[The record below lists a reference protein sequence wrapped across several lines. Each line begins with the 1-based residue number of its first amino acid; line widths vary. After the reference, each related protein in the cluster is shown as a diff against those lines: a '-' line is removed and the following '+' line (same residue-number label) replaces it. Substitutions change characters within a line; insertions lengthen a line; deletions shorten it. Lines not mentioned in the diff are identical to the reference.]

1 MTLVPARVARP
12 GEVIALE
19 LEARG
24 WTQKDLAEI
33 MGRPLQAINEIV
45 NGNKQITPA
54 TAHELSQVFGTT
66 PEVWMNLETNY
77 RLFIAR
83 KEAGT
88 EDIKRRSRIYSL
100 APVKELI
107 KRGWIPNVLDLD
119 KLERNICDFLGVTD
133 ISVAP
138 SFGVPVS
145 RRHSEAREPEG
156 VAQIAVLM
164 RARQLAK
171 KQKVAKFNA
180 ARFKAAIPQLLEFSK
195 DVKSIE
201 RLPAF
206 FADLGVHLVIVP
218 ALAHSYMDGA
228 VFYAGS
234 NPVILL
240 TLRYDRVDNFWFT
253 LTHEV
258 AHLVANHH
266 GVHIDSNL
274 EKPSDNA
281 AEKTADKLASEWLLD
296 TTTYERFIAGSGHF
310 FSRESITAYAGS
322 ISRHPGIVVG
332 RLHHQNK
339 APYSHLRGML
349 EKVSPYL
356 RKCIDT
362 SYVG

>member
-33 MGRPLQAINEIV
+33 MGRPLQAVNEIV
-45 NGNKQITPA
+45 NGNKQVTPA
-54 TAHELSQVFGTT
+54 TAHELAQVFGTT
-66 PEVWMNLETNY
+66 PEAWMNLETNY
-77 RLFIAR
+77 RLFIAG
-83 KEAGT
+83 KET
-88 EDIKRRSRIYSL
+88 DRDDIRRRSRIYSL

-107 KRGWIPNVLDLD
+107 KRGWIPNMLDLEE
-119 KLERNICDFLGVTD
+119 LEKNVCEFLGIRD
-133 ISVAP
+133 ISMVP

-145 RRHSEAREPEG
+145 RRHSEAREPGG

-164 RARQLAK
+164 RARQIAK
-171 KQKVAKFNA
+171 KHKVAGFNA
-180 ARFKAAIPQLLEFSK
+180 ARFKAAIPDLLELSK

-201 RLPAF
+201 KLPAF
-206 FADLGVHLVIVP
+206 FANLGVHLVIVP
-218 ALAHSYMDGA
+218 ALPHSCMDGA
-228 VFYAGS
+228 VFYSGA

-266 GVHIDSNL
+266 GVHIDSDL
-274 EKPSDNA
+274 EKPSDVA
-281 AEKTADKLASEWLLD
+281 AEQTADKLAGEWLLD
-296 TTTYERFIAGSGHF
+296 SATYEKFLSRSGHF
-310 FSRESITAYAGS
+310 YSRETIVSYAS
-322 ISRHPGIVVG
+322 SVNRHPGIVVG
-332 RLHHQNK
+332 RLHHQK
-339 APYSHLRGML
+339 KVPYSHLRGIF

-356 RKCIDT
+356 QKCIDT
-362 SYVG
+362 GYAA

>member
-33 MGRPLQAINEIV
+33 MGRPLQAVNEIV
-45 NGNKQITPA
+45 NGNKQVTPA
-54 TAHELSQVFGTT
+54 TAHELAQVFGTT

-77 RLFIAR
+77 RLFAAR
-83 KEAGT
+83 KEVGSD
-88 EDIKRRSRIYSL
+88 DIKRRSRIYSL

-107 KRGWIPNVLDLD
+107 KKGWIPNILDLD
-119 KLERNICDFLGVTD
+119 ELEKNVCEFLGIGD
-133 ISVAP
+133 INMAP

-145 RRHSEAREPEG
+145 RRHSEAHEPEG
-156 VAQIAVLM
+156 MAQIAVLM
-164 RARQLAK
+164 RARHLAK
-171 KQKVAKFNA
+171 KHKVAKFNA
-180 ARFKAAIPQLLEFSK
+180 GKFKAAIPGLLEYTK

-201 RLPAF
+201 KLPAF
-206 FADLGVHLVIVP
+206 FANLGVHLIIVP
-218 ALAHSYMDGA
+218 ALSHSYMDGA

-274 EKPSDNA
+274 EKPSDVA
-281 AEKTADKLASEWLLD
+281 AEQTADKLASEWLLD
-296 TTTYERFIAGSGHF
+296 STMYEKYVAGSRHF
-310 FSRESITAYAGS
+310 YSRENIAAYANS
-322 ISRHPGIVVG
+322 VKRHPGIVLG
-332 RLHHQNK
+332 RLHHQK
-339 APYSHLRGML
+339 EVPYSHLRGML

-356 RKCIDT
+356 QKCIDT
-362 SYVG
+362 SYAV

>member
-33 MGRPLQAINEIV
+33 MGRPLQAVNEIV
-45 NGNKQITPA
+45 NGNKQVTPA
-54 TAHELSQVFGTT
+54 TAHELAQVFGTT

-77 RLFIAR
+77 RLFAAR
-83 KEAGT
+83 KEAGSD
-88 EDIKRRSRIYSL
+88 DIKRRSRIYSL

-107 KRGWIPNVLDLD
+107 KRGWIPNILDLD
-119 KLERNICDFLGVTD
+119 ELEKNVCGFLGLTD
-133 ISVAP
+133 INMTP

-156 VAQIAVLM
+156 MAQIAVLM

-171 KQKVAKFNA
+171 KHKVAKFNA
-180 ARFKAAIPQLLEFSK
+180 ARFKAAIPELLEFSK
-195 DVKSIE
+195 DVEGIE
-201 RLPAF
+201 KLPVF
-206 FADLGVHLVIVP
+206 FANLGVHLVIVP

-240 TLRYDRVDNFWFT
+240 TLRYDGVDNFWFT

-266 GVHIDSNL
+266 GVHIDTNL
-274 EKPSDNA
+274 EKPSNVV
-281 AEKTADKLASEWLLD
+281 AEQTADKLASEWLLESA
-296 TTTYERFIAGSGHF
+296 TYEKFLSSSGHF
-310 FSRESITAYAGS
+310 YSRETVASYADS
-322 ISRHPGIVVG
+322 VKRHPGIVVG

-339 APYSHLRGML
+339 VPYSHLRGML

-356 RKCIDT
+356 QKCIDT
-362 SYVG
+362 SYAV